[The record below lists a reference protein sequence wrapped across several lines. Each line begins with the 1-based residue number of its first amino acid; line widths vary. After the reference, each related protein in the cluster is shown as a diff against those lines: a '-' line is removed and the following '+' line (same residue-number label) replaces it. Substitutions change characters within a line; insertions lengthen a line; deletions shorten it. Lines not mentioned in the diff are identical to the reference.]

1 MLKIVTY
8 KALLVVYA
16 EKWNRVSSIFR
27 PTQVLTCLRAFNKA
41 FMLVVRSNSWELGR
55 LIYQQLVVV
64 VDKVFLPF
72 AKPTDQRFILSM
84 LVGGQLISF
93 VLSLFVNV
101 FLGVY
106 LVWSWQPIVMCSN
119 VSSILQWSQLRFMS
133 GCWKTDGQRSLSN
146 RIQLITL
153 RVKNPRKEVFLKRSQ
168 WEEPK
173 KRSRR

>member
-1 MLKIVTY
+1 MLI
-8 KALLVVYA
+8 
-16 EKWNRVSSIFR
+16 
-27 PTQVLTCLRAFNKA
+27 CLRAFNKA

-55 LIYQQLVVV
+55 LIYQQLVVVV

-119 VSSILQWSQLRFMS
+119 VSSILQWSQLVFIS
-133 GCWKTDGQRSLSN
+133 G
-146 RIQLITL
+146 L
-153 RVKNPRKEVFLKRSQ
+153 RLKRM
-168 WEEPK
+168 
-173 KRSRR
+173 